1 MRKKYSE
8 QDMLLITTITN
19 LYKRSGNE
27 GEGADLS
34 IQRVCYGFPPIYPL
48 SLKGAVKN
56 YIYGKG
62 GKQFA
67 ELFFESDEK
76 EDFTSPTAS
85 TGTYL
90 LAITARSLEGAHC
103 YLTCTILLKR
113 FKGYSN
119 IAEYELDNNIKSL
132 MVKGV

>member
-1 MRKKYSE
+1 MHKKYSE
-8 QDMLLITTITN
+8 YDILLIMTITN
-19 LYKRSGNE
+19 LCERSGNE
-27 GEGADLS
+27 GENADLS
-34 IQRVCYGFPPIYPL
+34 IQRASYGFPPIYSL

-67 ELFFESDEK
+67 ELFFESGEK

-90 LAITARSLEGAHC
+90 LAFIVRSLEGAYC
-103 YLTCTILLKR
+103 YLTCRILLKR
-113 FKGYSN
+113 FKEYSN
-119 IAEYELDNNIKSL
+119 IAEYELDNNVKSL
-132 MVKGV
+132 VVKGA